1 MRKEKIVVEKSER
14 TCKFFS
20 KFTTC
25 ETDEE
30 EKLRAAI
37 KTLSWK
43 SVEKS

>member
-14 TCKFFS
+14 TCKFF